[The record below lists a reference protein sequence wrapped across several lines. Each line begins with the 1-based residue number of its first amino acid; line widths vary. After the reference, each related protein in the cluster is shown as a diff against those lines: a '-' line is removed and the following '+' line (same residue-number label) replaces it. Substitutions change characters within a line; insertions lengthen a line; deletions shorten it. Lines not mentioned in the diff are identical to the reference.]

1 MRVSITK
8 RGLLRVG
15 LAEVSPTPGFLPGLG
30 QPRAPT
36 CPSCCVPEGRAQ
48 VWAPKAQS
56 CWLVLR
62 CLPGSQGTALLAQE
76 QEEAPQEGSA
86 ALALLECPLLTVA
99 VVWQRDQG
107 SASQPPDQ
115 GRGAG
120 ATRRRKDQIYFCF
133 GSNILGAVQQ
143 CQLKPDNYC
152 SCKGQKNAK
161 SELSILLRC
170 LTANFHE

>member
-1 MRVSITK
+1 M
-8 RGLLRVG
+8 G

-36 CPSCCVPEGRAQ
+36 CSSCCVPEGRAR
-48 VWAPKAQS
+48 VWALKAQS

-62 CLPGSQGTALLAQE
+62 CSRAYLAARRLLCSPRNRRMLPRKALLPWPRCSARCSWWQWC
-76 QEEAPQEGSA
+76 GS
-86 ALALLECPLLTVA
+86 
-99 VVWQRDQG
+99 DQG
-107 SASQPPDQ
+107 SASQPPNQ
-115 GRGAG
+115 GRWAG
-120 ATRRRKDQIYFCF
+120 MTRRRKDQIYFCF

>member
-1 MRVSITK
+1 MWDWL
-8 RGLLRVG
+8 RGVPP
-15 LAEVSPTPGFLPGLG
+15 LAFFLGWGSPGPLPARPAACQREELWGLG
-30 QPRAPT
+30 
-36 CPSCCVPEGRAQ
+36 
-48 VWAPKAQS
+48 PKGS
-56 CWLVLR
+56 VLLAGVEVQQG
-62 CLPGSQGTALLAQE
+62 LPGSQETALLAQE
-76 QEEAPQEGSA
+76 WEDAPQEGSA
-86 ALALLECPLLTVA
+86 VLASLECPLLTVA